1 MESKYFITHFI
12 CKIVVALIFP
22 LLPILFEFPVSLLQP
37 SLGQASNSLI
47 VSIKTFYQ
55 QLSALSL
62 AILASVFLLGQQTQ
76 FATYVN
82 ISTVSL
88 IFFIILSIIV
98 FHLGLRLVKSRNKND
113 FSRLVLGFTGFKMML
128 SVALVFIYQS
138 VMEPTNRWFVIPFL
152 IIYVLYTIFETYFL
166 MRLGRM
172 TN

>member
-1 MESKYFITHFI
+1 M
-12 CKIVVALIFP
+12 
-22 LLPILFEFPVSLLQP
+22 
-37 SLGQASNSLI
+37 
-47 VSIKTFYQ
+47 SIKTFYQ
-55 QLSALSL
+55 QLIALSVG
-62 AILASVFLLGQQTQ
+62 ILAAVLLLGQQAQ
-76 FATYVN
+76 FGSYVN
-82 ISTVSL
+82 ISILSL

-98 FHLGLRLVKSRNKND
+98 FHLGLRMVKSRNKND

-138 VMEPTNRWFVIPFL
+138 VAEPTDRWFVIPFL

>member
-1 MESKYFITHFI
+1 
-12 CKIVVALIFP
+12 
-22 LLPILFEFPVSLLQP
+22 
-37 SLGQASNSLI
+37 

-55 QLSALSL
+55 QLILLSL
-62 AILASVFLLGQQTQ
+62 GIFAVVFLLGQQAQ
-76 FATYVN
+76 FASYVN

-88 IFFIILSIIV
+88 IFFISLSVIV
-98 FHLGLRLVKSRNKND
+98 FHLGLRIIKSRNKND

-138 VMEPTNRWFVIPFL
+138 VVQPTDRWFVIPFL

>member
-1 MESKYFITHFI
+1 M
-12 CKIVVALIFP
+12 
-22 LLPILFEFPVSLLQP
+22 
-37 SLGQASNSLI
+37 
-47 VSIKTFYQ
+47 SIKTFYQ
-55 QLSALSL
+55 QLILLSL
-62 AILASVFLLGQQTQ
+62 GIFAIVFLLGQQ
-76 FATYVN
+76 ALYASYVN

-88 IFFIILSIIV
+88 IFFISLSVIV
-98 FHLGLRLVKSRNKND
+98 FHLGLRIIKSRNKND

-138 VMEPTNRWFVIPFL
+138 VVQPTDRWFVIPFL